1 MADNSEK
8 YFVKWC
14 NFILKPRKLKIESI
28 SKDFNDGIKL
38 VALLEELSG
47 TKCPKHLVEPK
58 NDIFKLTNLS
68 IAMDMAK
75 KMVKTLMVNGQNFI
89 HGTDTDIKL
98 ILGFIFDLVLHYQVD
113 DIDMDGKHGKEGLL
127 MWCQKTTAGHA
138 HVDVQNFASSW
149 LDGMAFLAL
158 VHAYNKDCV
167 DYDAEAAA
175 FETEKDLPKP
185 QRVEKAKVRMNKAF
199 KLISEQMD
207 VEEILDDDFAEMPS
221 DKANITYLSLIF
233 KAFSQAKMKNKY
245 QQVIG
250 RMISKAQKMQDLKDQ
265 LAEKTKE
272 FNADLAQANENLAK
286 ADPETIEE
294 IQKRIQ
300 ELYQQDRES
309 SNKLQLTHGQIE
321 NLIFNMK

>member
-1 MADNSEK
+1 
-8 YFVKWC
+8 
-14 NFILKPRKLKIESI
+14 
-28 SKDFNDGIKL
+28 
-38 VALLEELSG
+38 
-47 TKCPKHLVEPK
+47 
-58 NDIFKLTNLS
+58 
-68 IAMDMAK
+68 
-75 KMVKTLMVNGQNFI
+75 
-89 HGTDTDIKL
+89 
-98 ILGFIFDLVLHYQVD
+98 
-113 DIDMDGKHGKEGLL
+113 MDGKHGKEGLL

-158 VHAYNKDCV
+158 VHAYNADCV

-185 QRVEKAKVRMNKAF
+185 QRVEKAKARMNKAF
-199 KLISEQMD
+199 KLIGEQMD

-250 RMISKAQKMQDLKDQ
+250 RMISKAKRLGDLRDQ
-265 LAEKTKE
+265 LAEKFKE

-286 ADPETIEE
+286 EDPTTIEE

>member
-47 TKCPKHLVEPK
+47 TKCDKRLSEPK
-58 NDIFKLTNLS
+58 NDIFKLSNLS

-158 VHAYNKDCV
+158 VHAYNPACV

-175 FETEKDLPKP
+175 FEAEKDLPKP
-185 QRVEKAKVRMNKAF
+185 QRIEKAKARMNKAF
-199 KLISEQMD
+199 KLIGEQME

-250 RMISKAQKMQDLKDQ
+250 RMIAKAQKMQDLKDQ

-294 IQKRIQ
+294 IQKRI
-300 ELYQQDRES
+300 
-309 SNKLQLTHGQIE
+309 
-321 NLIFNMK
+321 

>member
-8 YFVKWC
+8 YFLKWV
-14 NFILKPRKLKIESI
+14 NYKLRPRAMKIESI

-185 QRVEKAKVRMNKAF
+185 QRVEKAKARMNKAF

-250 RMISKAQKMQDLKDQ
+250 RMIAKYQKLQDLRDQ

-272 FNADLAQANENLAK
+272 FQESLKAAEENLAK

-294 IQKRIQ
+294 I
-300 ELYQQDRES
+300 
-309 SNKLQLTHGQIE
+309 
-321 NLIFNMK
+321 